1 MKKFIKLIYIVLFF
15 LEALTAFSVL
25 LVWSMRLERHS
36 LYLCLCLS
44 FAIGAFVAALILLN
58 AAVDLLFTK
67 ARNKKICAT
76 AASLLASQR
85 DYARYVGLLSQ
96 ALLLDEKIT
105 GTSKLF
111 IKKIKQR
118 TEALSDGLVSTAA
131 AIKRLS

>member
-1 MKKFIKLIYIVLFF
+1 MKKFIKLTYIVLFV

-25 LVWSMRLERHS
+25 LVWSMRPERRS
-36 LYLCLCLS
+36 LYLWLCLS
-44 FAIGAFVAALILLN
+44 FAIGVFVAALILIN

-67 ARNKKICAT
+67 ARNKKICAWVV
-76 AASLLASQR
+76 SIFASQS
-85 DYARYVGLLSQ
+85 DYTRYVGLLSQ

-118 TEALSDGLVSTAA
+118 TEVLSDASAAAEA